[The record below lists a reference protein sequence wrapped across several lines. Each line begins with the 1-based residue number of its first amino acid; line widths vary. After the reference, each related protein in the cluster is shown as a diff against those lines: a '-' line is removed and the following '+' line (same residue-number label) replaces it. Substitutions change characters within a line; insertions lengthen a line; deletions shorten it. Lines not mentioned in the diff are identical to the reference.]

1 VINQRNAMGIAYQL
15 NHDGRPGA
23 RSLPPARI
31 GARGHS
37 RATASG
43 PDLGQQAFRR
53 PRLSSGCSRVC
64 RMGTPE
70 RGTGIVPAFSRKM
83 LWG

>member
-53 PRLSSGCSRVC
+53 PV
-64 RMGTPE
+64 
-70 RGTGIVPAFSRKM
+70 
-83 LWG
+83 